1 MFAYKNQQTV
11 AAPVKSHHIGVR
23 RKHAMKKSMANS
35 TQPVVGHTHHIKRH
49 RQNVVMGP
57 QGKLS
62 LFQRIKLAIMTR
74 LRSFTKRPMI
84 AAAPAQPVV
93 ATTGHKHHL
102 KRHM

>member
-1 MFAYKNQQTV
+1 MFAYKNQQAL
-11 AAPVKSHHIGVR
+11 AAPVKTHHIGLR
-23 RKHAMKKSMANS
+23 RKHAMKKSMENS
-35 TQPVVGHTHHIKRH
+35 TQPVSTGRKHYIRKHK
-49 RQNVVMGP
+49 NVV
-57 QGKLS
+57 GKPS
-62 LFQRIKLAIMTR
+62 IFQRIKLAIMTR